1 MKFSNRSLSVNRT
14 VTDAASLNEDVYTSL
29 SALVRLR
36 YNARGFSYLPS
47 QPVRSLLSGRRR
59 SRLRGRGLDFDE
71 LRHYR
76 PGDDIRNMDWRVTN
90 RTGKPHVRVY
100 TEERDRPVIVMVDQR
115 LPMFF
120 GSARKMK
127 SVVAAELAALTAW
140 RTLAVGDR
148 VGAILFNDTREV
160 EVSARRNERQLLSW
174 LGDLAAMNQEL
185 CVTSGHASNP
195 RALGNALKLLERR
208 TGHDYLV
215 VIISDFFGWDDEALK
230 TIKRISRHND
240 IICSLVFDPLERDI
254 SQAQSL
260 VVSDGHYQ
268 LEIEPERHDLG
279 EKFETS
285 FQNSMAQVQG
295 ELKRHHIP
303 VLPVDTVTAVS
314 EQLREKLGGQ
324 RAAR

>member
-1 MKFSNRSLSVNRT
+1 MP
-14 VTDAASLNEDVYTSL
+14 VTKPPTEGVYTSL

-120 GSARKMK
+120 GSAQKMK

-140 RTLAVGDR
+140 RVLSVGDR
-148 VGAILFNDTREV
+148 VGALLFNDNREV
-160 EVSARRNERQLLSW
+160 QVSARRSERQLTTW
-174 LGDLAAMNQEL
+174 LGELTTMNNDLSVAP
-185 CVTSGHASNP
+185 GHNSNP
-195 RALGNALKLLERR
+195 AALAQALRLLERSVS
-208 TGHDYLV
+208 HDYLV
-215 VIISDFFGWDDEALK
+215 VIISDFYGWDEEALK
-230 TIKRISRHND
+230 ILKRVNRHND
-240 IICSLVFDPLERDI
+240 IICSLVYDPLESDI
-254 SQAQSL
+254 SSAQSL

-268 LEIEPERHDLG
+268 LEIDPARHDLG
-279 EKFETS
+279 EKFEAS
-285 FQNSMAQVQG
+285 FQSSMALVQN
-295 ELKRHHIP
+295 ELKRHNIP
-303 VLPVDTVTAVS
+303 VLPVDTIS
-314 EQLREKLGGQ
+314 PISDQLRQKLGGQ
-324 RAAR
+324 RPLQ

>member
-1 MKFSNRSLSVNRT
+1 MTMPDST
-14 VTDAASLNEDVYTSL
+14 VHSEDVYTNL

-36 YNARGFSYLPS
+36 YNAIGFSYLPS

-120 GSARKMK
+120 GSTRKMK

-140 RTLAVGDR
+140 RILSVGDR
-148 VGAILFNDTREV
+148 VGAILFNDSREV
-160 EVSARRNERQLLSW
+160 EVRARRSEKQLLTW
-174 LGDLAAMNQEL
+174 LGDLARMNNDL
-185 CVTSGHASNP
+185 SVAPGHRSNP
-195 RALGNALKLLERR
+195 TALASALRLLERSVS
-208 TGHDYLV
+208 HDYLV
-215 VIISDFFGWDDEALK
+215 IIISDFFGWNEETLK
-230 TIKRISRHND
+230 IIKRVNRHND
-240 IICSLVFDPLERDI
+240 IICSLIFDPLESDI
-254 SQAQSL
+254 SQIQSL

-268 LEIEPERHDLG
+268 LEIDPSRHDLG
-279 EKFETS
+279 EKFEAS
-285 FQNSMAQVQG
+285 FQSSVARVQA

-303 VLPVDTVTAVS
+303 ILPIDTVTAVS
-314 EQLREKLGGQ
+314 AQLREKLGGQ
-324 RAAR
+324 RPVQ